1 MNYWMIVV
9 GIWMMFAFCVVL
21 FIRGAQVRDPVMGRK
36 AESPADHDGTESF
49 ALGRARSCQAD

>member
-1 MNYWMIVV
+1 
-9 GIWMMFAFCVVL
+9 MMFAFCVVL

-49 ALGRARSCQAD
+49 ALGRARSYQAD

>member
-21 FIRGAQVRDPVMGRK
+21 FIRGAQVRDPAIGRK
-36 AESPADHDGTESF
+36 AETPADSDGADAF
-49 ALGRARSCQAD
+49 ALGRARSYRAD